1 MRNRMRVAAGSFLLL
16 LLLLPVLPC
25 GGQDAPPAPG
35 VDKVDQA
42 LSRAVSFLVGVQD
55 KEGVIQDPERGR
67 HNQTVMTSLAL
78 LAMAAVGHQVTDETK
93 EGAAMRK
100 ALAFVLRPDRQE
112 ENGYF
117 GNRDGSRMYG
127 HGITTLMLCE
137 MLGMGVDGQQD
148 QVIRDRVRKALQLIL
163 RAQGVRKDPRSQGGW
178 RYNPD
183 SADSDLSV
191 TVWQLMALRAA
202 KNAGMEVPK
211 EAIDRAVE
219 YVKRCYY
226 SKKTKDGKNENPRS
240 ACGYEPGR
248 SPEYAMAAAGLL
260 SLQVCGEYEC
270 PEVAGSADWLR
281 EHKLKYESEWFF
293 YGTYYYA
300 QGMFQRGGEYAA
312 HARRQVEDLLLS
324 QQGKDGSWTAR
335 HGQEHAAGRVYA
347 TSLGVLSLAVKCH
360 FLPIYQR

>member
-1 MRNRMRVAAGSFLLL
+1 MKIATFAGAFLLAAG
-16 LLLLPVLPC
+16 P
-25 GGQDAPPAPG
+25 GGTQEGPPAGG
-35 VDKVDQA
+35 VNAVDQA
-42 LSRAVSFLVGVQD
+42 VSRAVTFLVGVQD
-55 KEGVIQDPERGR
+55 KDGAIQDPERGR

-78 LAMAAVGHQVTDETK
+78 MAMAAVGHQPTDETK

-137 MLGMGVDGQQD
+137 MLGMGVDSQQD
-148 QVIRDRVRKALQLIL
+148 QLIRERVRKALQLIL
-163 RAQGVRKDPRSQGGW
+163 RAQQVRKDPRSRGGW

-183 SADSDLSV
+183 SGDSDLSV

-202 KNAGMEVPK
+202 KNAGMKVPK
-211 EAIDRAVE
+211 EAIDEAVE

-226 SKKTKDGKNENPRS
+226 SKKTKEGKQENLRS

-270 PEVAGSADWLR
+270 LEVVGSADWLR
-281 EHKLKYESEWFF
+281 ERSIKYETEWFF
-293 YGTYYYA
+293 YGTYYYG
-300 QGMFQRGGEYAA
+300 QGMFQRGGDYAA
-312 HARRQVEDLLLS
+312 HARRQLEEILLS

-335 HGQEHAAGRVYA
+335 HGQENAAGRVYA
-347 TSLGVLSLAVKCH
+347 TSMGVLALAVRCH